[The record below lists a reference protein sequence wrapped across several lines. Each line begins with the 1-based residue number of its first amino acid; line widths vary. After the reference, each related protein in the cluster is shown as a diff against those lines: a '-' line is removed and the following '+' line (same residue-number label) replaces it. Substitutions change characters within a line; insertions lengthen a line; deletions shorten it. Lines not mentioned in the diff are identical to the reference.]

1 MQKISVLFVC
11 MGNICRSPSAEGV
24 MRRLVL
30 EAGLGDEVVIDSA
43 GTHGY
48 HLGHAPDPRSQA
60 AAAARGY
67 DLAALRS
74 RLVTDEDFQRF
85 DWLLAMDAD
94 NLAELRAR
102 CPAAQHHKLALLMRF
117 ASKHGADHVPDPY
130 YGAAQDFEQVLDYV
144 EDACAGLLVH
154 LRERLHADS

>member
-1 MQKISVLFVC
+1 
-11 MGNICRSPSAEGV
+11 

-102 CPAAQHHKLALLMRF
+102 CPAAQHHTLALLMRF
-117 ASKHGADHVPDPY
+117 ASKHGAEHVPDPY